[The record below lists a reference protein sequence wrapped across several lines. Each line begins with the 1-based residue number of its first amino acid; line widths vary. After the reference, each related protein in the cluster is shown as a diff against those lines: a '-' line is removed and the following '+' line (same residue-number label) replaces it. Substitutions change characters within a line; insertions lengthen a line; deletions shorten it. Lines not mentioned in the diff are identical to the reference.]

1 MDKNIE
7 ERVLE
12 IERKVNA
19 QELGFSM
26 RPRILSKNYSME
38 EITQMKNEI
47 GLMFQRYNFSIDEA
61 KELLYMVLN
70 VIDNVGGK
78 IRVWSS
84 KHQ

>member
-7 ERVLE
+7 ERILE
-12 IERKVNA
+12 IERKVDA

-26 RPRILSKNYSME
+26 HPRILPEHYSWD
-38 EITQMKNEI
+38 EINQMKNEI
-47 GLMFQRYNFSIDEA
+47 GLMFQKYNFSIDEA

-78 IRVWSS
+78 IRVWNP